1 MFAYKDMPEDIKTK
15 ISELKR
21 EKHCLEFDLTCMG
34 IMNYGPIMRRLDEVN
49 AELKKL
55 KEKYEND

>member
-1 MFAYKDMPEDIKTK
+1 MAEDIETK
-15 ISELKR
+15 INALKR

-55 KEKYEND
+55 EKTYEND

>member
-1 MFAYKDMPEDIKTK
+1 MAEDIETK
-15 ISELKR
+15 INKLKR
-21 EKHCLEFDLTCMG
+21 EKHCLEFDLTCNG
-34 IMNYGPIMRRLDEVN
+34 IINYGPIMRRLDEVN

>member
-1 MFAYKDMPEDIKTK
+1 
-15 ISELKR
+15 
-21 EKHCLEFDLTCMG
+21 MG

>member
-1 MFAYKDMPEDIKTK
+1 MKEDIKTK